1 MVITP
6 VKTPRRADER
16 GRVGTIQIPVQTAPE
31 RPTVTSSSPG
41 ECPPAS
47 PACRWISFGC
57 LLVGLFMAILDI
69 QIVSSSLADIQVGV
83 AASADEIS
91 WVQTAYLIGEII
103 MIPLSGRL
111 TQLLSTRLLFTL
123 SAAGFT
129 AMSLACAGATTFN
142 QLVVFRALQGFVGGA
157 MIPIVFAAGFRLF
170 PPSRQTTVTVL
181 IGLTATLAPTL
192 GPALGGYITQL
203 LSWRWLFLINLL
215 PGLLVT
221 SGIWWLLDLD
231 RPDWSMRK
239 RLDGWG
245 LVFMAVFLGSVQTV
259 LDWGPRYDWL
269 EDETVCGLAALA
281 TVSGVLFLRRV
292 LTAEQPLIELRVLW
306 DRNFAIGCLL
316 NLVLGL
322 GLYGG
327 DYLVTLYLLRVRDLN
342 SLQIGEVMF
351 VTGLFEVAGAPVAAW
366 LARVLEPRIMLALG
380 FALFAAAFH
389 GMSGMTADWS
399 LPELFWPQA
408 LRGFALMLCF
418 VPATSLA
425 LGRLPAR
432 QIPNA
437 SALYSLMKNLGGA
450 MGLAV
455 INTGLNDRLALH
467 WAQLAEQINPARSVV
482 QERLES
488 LTELLRDVIQGDP
501 AVAALQTIAVLVR
514 HQATVMAFNDCLLVI
529 AGVFAG
535 IVLLLPLVGAVPRA
549 GTHQGTEA
557 DPEESMQKRG
567 RLR

>member
-1 MVITP
+1 
-6 VKTPRRADER
+6 
-16 GRVGTIQIPVQTAPE
+16 
-31 RPTVTSSSPG
+31 
-41 ECPPAS
+41 
-47 PACRWISFGC
+47 
-57 LLVGLFMAILDI
+57 LLDI
-69 QIVSSSLADIQVGV
+69 
-83 AASADEIS
+83 
-91 WVQTAYLIGEII
+91 
-103 MIPLSGRL
+103 
-111 TQLLSTRLLFTL
+111 
-123 SAAGFT
+123 
-129 AMSLACAGATTFN
+129 
-142 QLVVFRALQGFVGGA
+142 
-157 MIPIVFAAGFRLF
+157 
-170 PPSRQTTVTVL
+170 
-181 IGLTATLAPTL
+181 
-192 GPALGGYITQL
+192 
-203 LSWRWLFLINLL
+203 
-215 PGLLVT
+215 
-221 SGIWWLLDLD
+221 D

-245 LVFMAVFLGSVQTV
+245 LLFMAVSLGSVQTV

-269 EDETVCGLAALA
+269 EDEIVCGLAVLG
-281 TVSGVLFLRRV
+281 TVSGVLFLGRV
-292 LTAEQPLIELRVLW
+292 LTAERPLIDLRVLC
-306 DRNFAIGCLL
+306 DRNFVIGCLL

-366 LARVLEPRIMLALG
+366 LARVLEARIMLALG
-380 FALFAAAFH
+380 FTLFAAAFY

-425 LGRLPAR
+425 LGRLPVR
-432 QIPNA
+432 QMPNA

-467 WAQLAEQINPARSVV
+467 WARLAEQINPARAVV
-482 QERLES
+482 QERLET
-488 LTELLRDVIQGDP
+488 LTGLLSDMLHGDP

-514 HQATVMAFNDCLLVI
+514 HEATVMAFNDCLLVI

-535 IVLLLPLVGAVPRA
+535 TILLLPFVGAVPSA
-549 GTHQGTEA
+549 ETHQGA
-557 DPEESMQKRG
+557 DAG
-567 RLR
+567 